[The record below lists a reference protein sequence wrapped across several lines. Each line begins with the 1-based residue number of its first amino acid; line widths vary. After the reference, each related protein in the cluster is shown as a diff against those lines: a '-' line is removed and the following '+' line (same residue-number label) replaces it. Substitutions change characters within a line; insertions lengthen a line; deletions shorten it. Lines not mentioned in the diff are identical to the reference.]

1 MLAAAAAASAH
12 LSWFQA
18 DIALELRIYEQLN
31 GVPPPQDIA
40 QLPENTPPVENTPPA
55 ARAGDAAA
63 NLRGNAGYWSG
74 GVDGWFS
81 AEDAPTPSQLLGFDI
96 AEV

>member
-1 MLAAAAAASAH
+1 MLAAAAASAH

-40 QLPENTPPVENTPPA
+40 QQPENTPP
-55 ARAGDAAA
+55 A
-63 NLRGNAGYWSG
+63 NLRGNAGYWRG
-74 GVDGWFS
+74 GDDGWFS

>member
-1 MLAAAAAASAH
+1 MLAAAAAASTH

-31 GVPPPQDIA
+31 GVAPPRDIA
-40 QLPENTPPVENTPPA
+40 QLPENTPPA

-63 NLRGNAGYWSG
+63 NLWGNAGYWSG

-81 AEDAPTPSQLLGFDI
+81 AKDAPTPSQLLGFDI